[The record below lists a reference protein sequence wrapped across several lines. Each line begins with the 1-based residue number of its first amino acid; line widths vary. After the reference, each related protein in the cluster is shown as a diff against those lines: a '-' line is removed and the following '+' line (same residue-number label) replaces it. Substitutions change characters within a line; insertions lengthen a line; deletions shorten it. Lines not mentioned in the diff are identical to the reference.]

1 MKHLHYLAAIA
12 LGVTVLSSCSNDE
25 VVSAPAEPNVIGF
38 KAMAN
43 KTSRADAEVTTA
55 NIDRFR
61 VFGCVTNQDGSGHI
75 MNFGG
80 ADGKGTVVE
89 KTDGKWSYNPV
100 QYWTKEKNYFFV
112 ALSTNNA
119 QPNWTFTAPTEHST
133 ALDVNNFYG
142 YGTVTM
148 PIGTGNG
155 ERDLVMATASR
166 YTDVNTNGDIVN
178 TSAVNLT
185 FKHLLSRVGITFT
198 NNITSTNYSIAIA
211 NVKIGGLYAE
221 GTLDLQENLAWAV
234 TGEATA
240 TINGSISDATIVAK
254 GGSVKTAEYRYILP
268 VEQTLTITFDVN
280 VYVNGTLY
288 STRTMTGTVPAQAYA
303 LGKSYM
309 LNASITEENI
319 VPGGAKPIEFTASVE
334 AWPADENGGN
344 VSF

>member
-12 LGVTVLSSCSNDE
+12 LGATVLSSCSNDE

-43 KTSRADAEVTTA
+43 KTSRAAGEVKTT
-55 NIDRFR
+55 NFDIFS
-61 VFGCVTNQDGSGHI
+61 VFGCVINQDGSGHI
-75 MNFGG
+75 IYF
-80 ADGKGTVVE
+80 DGTVVQ
-89 KTDGKWSYNPV
+89 KTGGNWSYDPV
-100 QYWTKEKNYFFV
+100 QYWTEKKNYFFV

-119 QPNWTFTAPTEHST
+119 EHEWTFSAPTEHST
-133 ALDVNNFYG
+133 TLDVNNFYG

-148 PIGTGNG
+148 PIVTGD
-155 ERDLVMATASR
+155 RDLVMATASR
-166 YTDVNTNGDIVN
+166 YTDVNLSGDIVN
-178 TSAVNLT
+178 TSPVDLS
-185 FKHLLSRVGITFT
+185 FKHLLSRVGIKFT

-211 NVKIGGLYAE
+211 NVKIGGLDAQ
-221 GTLDLQENLAWAV
+221 GTLQLQENLAWAT

-240 TINGSISDATIVAK
+240 TINCPISGASIATTGK
-254 GGSVKTAEYRYILP
+254 SVKTAEYRYILP
-268 VEQTLTITFDVN
+268 AEQALTITFDVK
-280 VYVNGTLY
+280 VFVNGTLY
-288 STRTMTGTVPAQAYA
+288 STRTMTGTVPAKAYE

-334 AWPADENGGN
+334 DWDEDVDGGN